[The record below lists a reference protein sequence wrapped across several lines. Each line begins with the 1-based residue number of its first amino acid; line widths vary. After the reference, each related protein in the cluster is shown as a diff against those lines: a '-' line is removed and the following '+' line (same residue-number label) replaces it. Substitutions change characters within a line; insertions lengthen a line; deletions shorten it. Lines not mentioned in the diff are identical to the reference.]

1 MANLDLKKETT
12 WSGFL
17 WYLAPPSG
25 QYYVHK
31 TSVSNRAKSVNTAS
45 TIVHNGKVQRY
56 IKPQNKENASCHPHK
71 PFLEDP
77 LLAYL

>member
-1 MANLDLKKETT
+1 MAGITDMIT
-12 WSGFL
+12 SVF
-17 WYLAPPSG
+17 
-25 QYYVHK
+25 VHN

-45 TIVHNGKVQRY
+45 TIVENGEIHHY
-56 IKPQNKENASCHPHK
+56 IKLQNKENASCQPHK